1 MFKSNIQQRVDAP
14 QSVVG
19 DTDILTTKFTII
31 TLL

>member
-14 QSVVG
+14 QSVAG
-19 DTDILTTKFTII
+19 DTDILTIKFTII